1 MGNNCYNMVVT
12 VLLLVG
18 SEKAR
23 AAQNPC
29 DNCEAG
35 TFCRKYNPVCKSC
48 PPSTYSSIGGQ
59 PNCELCRVCE
69 GFKKPCSS
77 THNAECEC
85 TEGFHCLGPT
95 CTRCE
100 KDCRPGQELTEQGCK
115 NCSRGTF
122 NDQNGAGICR
132 PWTNCSLD
140 GRAVLKNGTKEQ
152 DVVCGAPVV
161 SFSPGTATA
170 VTAPEGEP
178 VRRSLQVCAVL
189 LALTVALLL
198 VLNFIRFSVPKWIR
212 IFKQHKLTPRSVEET
227 AGDVGMMSKAAAG
240 QTSPNDGDPTGCL
253 FRELRVLYLF
263 HFRVNVNG
271 AVLFLAVWWAGK
283 RSSLMTPEAFKK
295 AIGAAQEEDACSCRF
310 PEEEEGGAGGG
321 YEL

>member
-18 SEKAR
+18 SEKSR

-29 DNCEAG
+29 DNCKAG

-48 PPSTYSSIGGQ
+48 PPSTYSSRGGQ
-59 PNCELCRVCE
+59 PNCEICRVCE
-69 GFKKPCSS
+69 GYFRFKKPCLS

-115 NCSRGTF
+115 NCSLGTF
-122 NDQNGAGICR
+122 NDQNGAGVCR

-140 GRAVLKNGTKEQ
+140 GRSVLKNGTKEQ

-170 VTAPEGEP
+170 AVTAPEGEP
-178 VRRSLQVCAVL
+178 GGRSLQVCAVL

-212 IFKQHKLTPRSVEET
+212 KKFPHIFKHP
-227 AGDVGMMSKAAAG
+227 
-240 QTSPNDGDPTGCL
+240 
-253 FRELRVLYLF
+253 
-263 HFRVNVNG
+263 
-271 AVLFLAVWWAGK
+271 
-283 RSSLMTPEAFKK
+283 FKK
-295 AIGAAQEEDACSCRF
+295 AIGTAQEEDACSCRF

-321 YEL
+321 HEL